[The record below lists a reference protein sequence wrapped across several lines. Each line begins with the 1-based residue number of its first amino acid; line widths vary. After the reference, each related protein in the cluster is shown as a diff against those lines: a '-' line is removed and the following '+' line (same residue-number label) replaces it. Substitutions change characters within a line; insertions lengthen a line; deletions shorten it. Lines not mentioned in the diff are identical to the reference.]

1 MRHTNTRKAWI
12 GVRVTAIVGLA
23 AAFGGWAARP
33 TADFEAAVP
42 SSRAAALVEATS
54 SPISAQ
60 LRATG
65 EKAKF
70 INAAM
75 PFATS
80 PVASLRPFSV
90 DDTSTDGGR
99 ALLCL
104 TQAVYYEAGFE
115 PIAGRRAVAQVVLN
129 RLRHPAF
136 PKSIC
141 GVVYQ
146 RSASRIC
153 QFTFVCDGALYRPP
167 EASTWRQA
175 HAIAKAALSGYV
187 EQSVGSSTHYHANY
201 VAPRWAPMLA
211 KVAQIGAHIF
221 YRWPGAWGQ
230 PQAFVG
236 RYIGEPSDPAALRPS
251 YRAFG
256 ASEAQKAVVIAEAGP
271 PVRRAPNDL
280 GGLVDTSKGWT
291 LRIPDPRQ
299 MDSAASRVIAEQQKT
314 ESTTTLA
321 TALAVPTLSGGR

>member
-1 MRHTNTRKAWI
+1 MRHTSTRIAWT
-12 GVRVTAIVGLA
+12 GVRVAAIIGLA

-33 TADFEAAVP
+33 TADLDVAVP
-42 SSRAAALVEATS
+42 SSKAAALVEATS

-70 INAAM
+70 INAAL
-75 PFATS
+75 PFAAS
-80 PVASLRPFSV
+80 PVESLRPFSV
-90 DDTSTDGGR
+90 DGASTEGNR

-136 PKSIC
+136 PKSVC

-167 EASTWRQA
+167 EAGAWRQA

-187 EQSVGSSTHYHANY
+187 EQSVGSSTHYHADY

-221 YRWPGAWGQ
+221 YRWPGTWGQ

-236 RYIGEPSDPAALRPS
+236 RYIGEPSDPAALRPPYS
-251 YRAFG
+251 AF
-256 ASEAQKAVVIAEAGP
+256 AAREAQKTVVIADAGP

-314 ESTTTLA
+314 QSTATLA